1 MRVVVASAVVGVA
14 TAAAADKL
22 PFCGLIGRELRCQTA
37 RHTSVARRFALLR
50 RRVELVWPAA
60 TETEACRFVSPHRHR
75 RYPRL
80 SARTPSLSWIRLTT
94 PNHVN
99 LLHESGS

>member
-37 RHTSVARRFALLR
+37 RHTSVARRLALLR
-50 RRVELVWPAA
+50 RRVELV
-60 TETEACRFVSPHRHR
+60 
-75 RYPRL
+75 
-80 SARTPSLSWIRLTT
+80 
-94 PNHVN
+94 
-99 LLHESGS
+99 